1 MYHAIFWTHIISLV
15 HSARLVVIPCT
26 IAQWLSIYLSSSPLQ
41 DMIHHDASAVATA
54 TTVAQCQ
61 FFRFLFRDLL
71 FFDIHITA
79 IVLKPYH
86 SFFCMHPLLS
96 IMANRE
102 KIKLPLVTRRGLPV
116 HHERISGSAHGW
128 LQRRTNCYKVRTV
141 GGLGAVLI
149 SSTVLGRA
157 WRLSSQTSWKE
168 QLEIFSCRCNMGT
181 DFISGSL
188 TFVF

>member
-1 MYHAIFWTHIISLV
+1 MRKDTFWTHVIFLV
-15 HSARLVVIPCT
+15 LSAWSVVVARA

-102 KIKLPLVTRRGLPV
+102 KNQTSFGHPPRFASSSWTNQWLSSWMTTKKNKLLQGEDGRRLRDCFSIP
-116 HHERISGSAHGW
+116 
-128 LQRRTNCYKVRTV
+128 
-141 GGLGAVLI
+141 
-149 SSTVLGRA
+149 STVLVKA
-157 WRLSSQTSWKE
+157 WTIWLSSQTSWKE
-168 QLEIFSCRCNMGT
+168 QSRTLG
-181 DFISGSL
+181 
-188 TFVF
+188 

>member
-1 MYHAIFWTHIISLV
+1 MRKDTFWTHVIFLV
-15 HSARLVVIPCT
+15 LSAWSVVVARA

-71 FFDIHITA
+71 FF
-79 IVLKPYH
+79 VLKPYH
-86 SFFCMHPLLS
+86 YFFCMHPLLS

-116 HHERISGSAHGW
+116 HHEWINGSAHGW
-128 LQRRTNCYKVRTV
+128 LQRRTKCYKVRTV

-149 SSTVLGRA
+149 SSTVLGKA
-157 WRLSSQTSWKE
+157 WTIWLSSQTSWKE
-168 QLEIFSCRCNMGT
+168 QLEIFSCRCNTGT